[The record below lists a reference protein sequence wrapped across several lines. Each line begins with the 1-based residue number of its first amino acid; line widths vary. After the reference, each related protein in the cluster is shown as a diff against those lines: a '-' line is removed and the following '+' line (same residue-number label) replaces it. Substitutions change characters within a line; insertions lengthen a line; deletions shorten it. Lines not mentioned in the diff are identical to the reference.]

1 MEDTYYLPNT
11 EPSFI
16 NYPVL
21 RDEQTNI
28 EAISTYAE
36 RAYSALYDYNEAIY
50 DRVDINTDELEQ
62 YITLCRQTCSN
73 LGTADRI
80 PHDVLIELRSILAEL
95 YRLRQ
100 LAAGTDIIGVPDEI
114 KEDEGI

>member
-1 MEDTYYLPNT
+1 MDDTYYLPNT

-21 RDEQTNI
+21 RDEQANI
-28 EAISTYAE
+28 EAIVTYAE

-62 YITLCRQTCSN
+62 YIDLCRRTCN
-73 LGTADRI
+73 ALGTSDRV

-95 YRLRQ
+95 YKLRQ
-100 LAAGTDIIGVPDEI
+100 LAADTEIIGEPDEI
-114 KEDEGI
+114 EEDEGI